1 MQLPPSAPFPPGEGR
16 LVTPV
21 ANGRISTSY
30 EPAGPLTI
38 ADIADRG
45 ITLAVRNWRTLSV
58 LILLEAVPVSI
69 MRVAVPTR
77 GPVYWTSFA
86 VDIMLVALLYSAG
99 ILTAV
104 SRTPPPPG
112 PVLKAAA
119 RRYGAALGTTLI
131 SVAWMMLWT
140 FVAALAGAFAMLLV
154 AVFQSPTAVVVAG
167 AVLGGGTALVLLP
180 RAGLVAATMLPIV
193 ILERSSPWDA
203 LTRAQRRVN
212 HDTFLRSSLLGLAL
226 FAVTVAPVLVVGA
239 AVDAIVDATHLEAL
253 RALAELL
260 SDAVSIGLGTV
271 LSTVAALDL
280 RARYEGT
287 DVAAELDAAAT

>member
-1 MQLPPSAPFPPGEGR
+1 
-16 LVTPV
+16 
-21 ANGRISTSY
+21 
-30 EPAGPLTI
+30 
-38 ADIADRG
+38 
-45 ITLAVRNWRTLSV
+45 
-58 LILLEAVPVSI
+58 
-69 MRVAVPTR
+69 
-77 GPVYWTSFA
+77 
-86 VDIMLVALLYSAG
+86 
-99 ILTAV
+99 
-104 SRTPPPPG
+104 
-112 PVLKAAA
+112 
-119 RRYGAALGTTLI
+119 
-131 SVAWMMLWT
+131 
-140 FVAALAGAFAMLLV
+140 
-154 AVFQSPTAVVVAG
+154 
-167 AVLGGGTALVLLP
+167 
-180 RAGLVAATMLPIV
+180 MLPIV
-193 ILERSSPWDA
+193 ILERSSPGDA